1 MFVSAC
7 AQNVA
12 VNGFPVHTNRR
23 QAREAMSAETQVS
36 MDSSTNVLPEKP
48 NADQAGG
55 EPAAGAV
62 VAETGPKGDT
72 AHQPIQLAD
81 AGWLV
86 EEGKKCSYWTDV
98 TVSTVDGLILITKE
112 LQRMDAPDQRWQC
125 ATSSATR
132 YATVDMDLDPPL
144 TVAKVGTFR
153 VLFFVLIR
161 LPTRGARSE
170 MVSLFG
176 NAGAVALKQQMW
188 WVVLMHPNYG
198 QALVP
203 ISKCQKSELKCA
215 VSAGTKID
223 GESAVALFRAFTQGQ
238 AAGTLADLKRHHKL
252 LSFEELKDAVEA
264 AASSAASSASG
275 GTLPLLEGDVGD
287 ASSKAPASDGAGAN
301 TLAMEAAASAA
312 KGGAGGAGGDLG
324 GGASTLL
331 EGDTSSKAPASD
343 GAGAAAPAAE
353 GGAGGASGNGASG
366 VGGASGN
373 RASGGAGGVAS
384 KRTKIKHD
392 VAAGTAG
399 STTNGRDLRQR
410 RSATPPKPSHGMPS
424 TGPAHKPKG
433 KRQRDAVTKAS
444 ETAAKKGKVRGG
456 RNAWT
461 NYVTA
466 NFAAKKAHMITKG
479 HANPLNKDVQAE
491 LLADYKQMQGQMKN
505 TAKAVANNLLNHDGG
520 GAGGSSGSSG
530 CGGGGGGGSGGG
542 GGGGS
547 GGGSGGA
554 YGSVD
559 ARGEDGRKE
568 KIKSLKRQLREAE
581 ERAQS
586 FAVIAAQLNAT
597 VSAGASAAQTVDT
610 QARAGAQHSAQR
622 ADHVSDI
629 PGSSTVLSPS
639 PPDSVKK
646 LKRSIAGLNR
656 AADYHQDAAA
666 LQRLGELE
674 YELQERK
681 RKKQKYGTW

>member
-1 MFVSAC
+1 
-7 AQNVA
+7 
-12 VNGFPVHTNRR
+12 
-23 QAREAMSAETQVS
+23 
-36 MDSSTNVLPEKP
+36 
-48 NADQAGG
+48 
-55 EPAAGAV
+55 
-62 VAETGPKGDT
+62 
-72 AHQPIQLAD
+72 
-81 AGWLV
+81 
-86 EEGKKCSYWTDV
+86 
-98 TVSTVDGLILITKE
+98 
-112 LQRMDAPDQRWQC
+112 
-125 ATSSATR
+125 
-132 YATVDMDLDPPL
+132 
-144 TVAKVGTFR
+144 
-153 VLFFVLIR
+153 
-161 LPTRGARSE
+161 
-170 MVSLFG
+170 
-176 NAGAVALKQQMW
+176 
-188 WVVLMHPNYG
+188 
-198 QALVP
+198 
-203 ISKCQKSELKCA
+203 
-215 VSAGTKID
+215 
-223 GESAVALFRAFTQGQ
+223 
-238 AAGTLADLKRHHKL
+238 
-252 LSFEELKDAVEA
+252 
-264 AASSAASSASG
+264 
-275 GTLPLLEGDVGD
+275 
-287 ASSKAPASDGAGAN
+287 
-301 TLAMEAAASAA
+301 
-312 KGGAGGAGGDLG
+312 
-324 GGASTLL
+324 
-331 EGDTSSKAPASD
+331 
-343 GAGAAAPAAE
+343 
-353 GGAGGASGNGASG
+353 
-366 VGGASGN
+366 
-373 RASGGAGGVAS
+373 
-384 KRTKIKHD
+384 
-392 VAAGTAG
+392 
-399 STTNGRDLRQR
+399 
-410 RSATPPKPSHGMPS
+410 MPS

-505 TAKAVANNLLNHDGG
+505 AAKAVANNVLNHDGG

-530 CGGGGGGGSGGG
+530 SGGGGGS
-542 GGGGS
+542 S

-554 YGSVD
+554 SGLAD
-559 ARGEDGRKE
+559 ARGEEGRKE
-568 KIKSLKRQLREAE
+568 KKKSLKRQLREAE